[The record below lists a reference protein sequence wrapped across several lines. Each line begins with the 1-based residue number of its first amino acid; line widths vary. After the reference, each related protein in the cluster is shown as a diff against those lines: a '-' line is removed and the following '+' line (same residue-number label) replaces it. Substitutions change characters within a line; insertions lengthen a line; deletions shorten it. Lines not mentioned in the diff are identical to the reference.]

1 MVSRIKII
9 AALLFVAA
17 AYCAAGT
24 ADYRDAVQ
32 AEEME
37 RNWPRPVEGDLEDF

>member
-1 MVSRIKII
+1 MRRIKTI
-9 AALLFVAA
+9 AAVVFLIA

-24 ADYRDAVQ
+24 ADYRDAVE

-37 RNWPRPVEGDLEDF
+37 RDWPLPVEGDLEDL

>member
-1 MVSRIKII
+1 MRRVKTI
-9 AALLFVAA
+9 AAVVFLIA

-24 ADYRDAVQ
+24 ADYRDAVE

-37 RNWPRPVEGDLEDF
+37 REWPRPVEGDLEDL

>member
-1 MVSRIKII
+1 MRRIKTI
-9 AALLFVAA
+9 AAVVFLIA

-24 ADYRDAVQ
+24 ADYRDAVE

-37 RNWPRPVEGDLEDF
+37 REWPRPVEGYEEDF